1 MIGIAV
7 TLAALCAACLA
18 LLLRGCL
25 LPLWRKQADRPGLP
39 PLWRAVWPWLDGI
52 ARSGWLFLSWRSR
65 GRLRRLLERTGL
77 ERLLTPAHVVAAS
90 YLSALSAAVAAVL
103 LAGLWLTPAD
113 AGPGVS
119 VGAGSRIRTGAGTG
133 VGAGAGAGAG
143 VATGAETEVGA
154 GVGDRARAWLIV
166 SLAAAGLGA
175 CLPRHALR
183 VRARTRSRRMAK
195 ELPFLLD
202 MATLCVEAGL
212 NLQGA
217 LQQAVEYG
225 PPGPLRDELQWAL
238 GDMRAGM
245 ARLEALHAWA
255 ARTDLHGVRILVTA
269 LAQAENLGMSLAPIL
284 RVQAEQRRAERFQ
297 QAERLA
303 MRAPVKMLLPL
314 LTCIF
319 PCTFVVLGFPIMV
332 QLREALQ

>member
-1 MIGIAV
+1 MIGVAV

-18 LLLRGCL
+18 LLLRGWL
-25 LPLWRKQADRPGLP
+25 LPLWRGQADRPGLP
-39 PLWRAVWPWLDGI
+39 PLWRAVWPWLDSI

-65 GRLRRLLERTGL
+65 ARLRRLLERTGL
-77 ERLLTPAHVVAAS
+77 ERLLTPAHVIAAS
-90 YLSALSAAVAAVL
+90 YLSALCAAAVALL
-103 LAGLWLTPAD
+103 LAGLWGAQ
-113 AGPGVS
+113 
-119 VGAGSRIRTGAGTG
+119 AGSRMWLTAG
-133 VGAGAGAGAG
+133 
-143 VATGAETEVGA
+143 
-154 GVGDRARAWLIV
+154 LIG
-166 SLAAAGLGA
+166 AGLGA
-175 CLPRHALR
+175 ALPRHALR
-183 VRARTRSRRMAK
+183 GRARTRARRMEK

-245 ARLEALHAWA
+245 ARLDALHAWTV
-255 ARTDLHGVRILVTA
+255 RTDLHGVRILVTA
-269 LAQAENLGMSLAPIL
+269 LAQADSLGMSLGPIL

-297 QAERLA
+297 RAERQA

-319 PCTFVVLGFPIMV
+319 PCTFVVLGFPIVM